1 MFVLAVERNWKSIY
15 EMEMLCSDREIPIL
29 VRVLYHGFSGTAG
42 VNKILLLLLTVLKER
57 RIGNERIGKEVIQ
70 DAASDGDRVLSD
82 LLYERNDL
90 CDPCGT
96 VCNRPPD
103 RSADRQ

>member
-57 RIGNERIGKEVIQ
+57 RIGNERIGKESFKMPHLMVIVFC
-70 DAASDGDRVLSD
+70 R

-90 CDPCGT
+90 CDPAGQFAT
-96 VCNRPPD
+96 DPQTGH
-103 RSADRQ
+103 ADPA